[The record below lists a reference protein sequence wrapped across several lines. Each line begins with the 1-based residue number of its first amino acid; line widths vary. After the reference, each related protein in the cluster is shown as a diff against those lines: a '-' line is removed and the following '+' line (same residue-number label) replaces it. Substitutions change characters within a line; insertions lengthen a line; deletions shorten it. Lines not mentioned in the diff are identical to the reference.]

1 MSRRS
6 EDKKARRR
14 KRQTARGSQ
23 WLPDNVLDEL
33 ISTQATI
40 ATDLEVFDQRIT
52 ERGWTFDEDESDE
65 DFVFWYYEPSA
76 AEVVGDEVAPVTTVW
91 MSADEDAEIVHL
103 MFVGTTED
111 SEFTPDDLFEHI
123 EAIEAYR
130 FGNPAPELDHS

>member
-1 MSRRS
+1 
-6 EDKKARRR
+6 
-14 KRQTARGSQ
+14 
-23 WLPDNVLDEL
+23 
-33 ISTQATI
+33 
-40 ATDLEVFDQRIT
+40 
-52 ERGWTFDEDESDE
+52 
-65 DFVFWYYEPSA
+65 
-76 AEVVGDEVAPVTTVW
+76 VVGDEVAPVTTVW